1 MLEPSLESARQ
12 AIRRPCAVCRKVPV
26 EPVVSPSALARISR
40 SALSIARI
48 AKEARSSSG
57 EKHTALAAPDVTEA
71 AGTAGEIVART
82 SGRAI
87 ENTPKLWRISLNSFL
102 PCPDARQIIACAVAI
117 SGPGLSRRGKA
128 RGPQQQSA
136 WHRSDAEVPMARG
149 HLSALVRVVRTRT
162 GKMRLVCQAAWP

>member
-1 MLEPSLESARQ
+1 MVSAKPV
-12 AIRRPCAVCRKVPV
+12 IRRACAVCRKVPV

-87 ENTPKLWRISLNSFL
+87 ENTPSYG
-102 PCPDARQIIACAVAI
+102 V
-117 SGPGLSRRGKA
+117 
-128 RGPQQQSA
+128 
-136 WHRSDAEVPMARG
+136 
-149 HLSALVRVVRTRT
+149 
-162 GKMRLVCQAAWP
+162 